1 MWSTM
6 VSSSLS
12 HKHQARLKR
21 LVCEKHPRLLG
32 TFVNYEEKR
41 FYNIVCRSRD
51 QPRNT
56 KSGSVTVPLTSSFT
70 GLDKS
75 VLKIKTEIVSC
86 HTTDSKPVKQEVNG
100 TMILPPLVFPGQ
112 TFVNYEEKKFYN
124 IWPRSTG
131 MYRCE
136 VTAVVRQKGFPGIQE
151 IVMKESINRMT
162 VVGKTFRLWRR
173 DVQSNDTQE
182 SEE

>member
-1 MWSTM
+1 
-6 VSSSLS
+6 
-12 HKHQARLKR
+12 
-21 LVCEKHPRLLG
+21 
-32 TFVNYEEKR
+32 
-41 FYNIVCRSRD
+41 
-51 QPRNT
+51 
-56 KSGSVTVPLTSSFT
+56 
-70 GLDKS
+70 
-75 VLKIKTEIVSC
+75 
-86 HTTDSKPVKQEVNG
+86 
-100 TMILPPLVFPGQ
+100 
-112 TFVNYEEKKFYN
+112 
-124 IWPRSTG
+124 